1 MDPPPLRSA
10 SMAQPKAEVAEVAGI
25 LDLGH
30 FSIAVQLIYRPM
42 MTEHHNT
49 GIGARM
55 SHRKWREI
63 KQQLT

>member
-42 MTEHHNT
+42 MTEHHN
-49 GIGARM
+49 
-55 SHRKWREI
+55 
-63 KQQLT
+63 KQFITHNTAAQRR